1 MSAKLVSSL
10 ALTVTLAACGG
21 SSSESGAPGGCTPG
35 TSASIAISASGVSP
49 KAVCVKPGGT
59 VTFTNNDTAAHDI
72 ESGATCTALNLGAI
86 AAAGT
91 ATATFPTAQTCTF
104 HDQGDPSNTAFQ
116 GTVAVS
122 SGQVTG
128 PGY

>member
-1 MSAKLVSSL
+1 MSAKRLSSL
-10 ALTVTLAACGG
+10 VVAVALSACGG
-21 SSSESGAPGGCTPG
+21 SSSDTGGAGGCTPG
-35 TSASIAISASGVSP
+35 ASASITISSTGVSP

-59 VTFTNNDTAAHDI
+59 VKFTNDDTAAHDI

-86 AAAGT
+86 VAAGS
-91 ATATFPTAQTCTF
+91 ATATFPTAQTCAF
-104 HDQGDPSNTAFQ
+104 HDQGDPTNTAFQ